1 MLLLYRNGNNGKIS
15 ICIFTFHYA
24 STLSVIGIDL
34 GITTLHLH
42 STMLLLYPWGDRVV
56 FFELRIYIPLCFYF
70 INLGRDYIN
79 VVNKFTFHY
88 ASTLS
93 LPYAFLILKHRN
105 LHSTM
110 LLLYRIDSHRLG
122 DQFRNLH
129 STMLLLYHDGTC
141 NRGVGTVIYIPLC
154 FYFIRIDKCV
164 KTDTTDLHSTMLL
177 LYRSGRRQNVHT
189 KQIYIPLCFYFI
201 DTI

>member
-1 MLLLYRNGNNGKIS
+1 M
-15 ICIFTFHYA
+15 
-24 STLSVIGIDL
+24 IGIDL

-129 STMLLLYHDGTC
+129 STMLLLYRHHLIY
-141 NRGVGTVIYIPLC
+141 TVIIHSFTFHYASTLSGDDIMAKAKYTRFTFHYASTLSKARWHTSLWMRFIYIPLC
-154 FYFIRIDKCV
+154 FYFISQIME
-164 KTDTTDLHSTMLL
+164 T
-177 LYRSGRRQNVHT
+177 VHL
-189 KQIYIPLCFYFI
+189 Q
-201 DTI
+201 